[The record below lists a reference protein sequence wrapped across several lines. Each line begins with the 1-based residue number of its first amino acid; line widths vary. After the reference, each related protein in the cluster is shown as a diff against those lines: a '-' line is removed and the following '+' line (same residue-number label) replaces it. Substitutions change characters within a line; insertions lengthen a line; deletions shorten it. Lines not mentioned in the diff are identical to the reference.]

1 MLDNA
6 LCVGYLPGF
15 LGHWLVVLRVLAAV
29 VVLFMFKIKLEL
41 GEGKHIAGGGG
52 LEAWVEVDVA

>member
-15 LGHWLVVLRVLAAV
+15 LEHWLVVLRVLAVA
-29 VVLFMFKIKLEL
+29 VVLFAL
-41 GEGKHIAGGGG
+41 GEGNIFVEDGCLA
-52 LEAWVEVDVA
+52 AWVKVDVV